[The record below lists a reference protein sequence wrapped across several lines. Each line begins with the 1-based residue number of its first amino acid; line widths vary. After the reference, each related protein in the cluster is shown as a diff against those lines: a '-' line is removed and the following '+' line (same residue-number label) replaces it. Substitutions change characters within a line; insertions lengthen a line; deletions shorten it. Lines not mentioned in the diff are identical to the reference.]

1 MSNGGTGFSA
11 DGCVGCHGRAEDN
24 NGIGTSG
31 AGLRQH
37 HYRAGKTVCANCHD
51 DANPAKYQPVGE
63 NIAPPYYFTPDDAH
77 LNKPT
82 DSCNPSGEEDFA
94 GTAIGLDNDGDGLY
108 DGNDPDCAAA
118 PACIDKDGD
127 GYGANGASTCPNGT
141 AIDCNDG
148 DAAVNPGAKE
158 ICDGVD
164 NNCNGQTDEG
174 TTSTYFKD
182 ADGDGY
188 GDPKAPSQGCT
199 QPAGY
204 VANNTDCNDSNP
216 NEHPNQTWYQDAD
229 GDGYSSGNMVVQCSR
244 PSGYKLT
251 SELTATSGDCNDS
264 SASTHP
270 GVSDNTCN
278 GIDENCSGTA
288 DEGYTP
294 TNTTCGVGLC
304 GSTGQLVCQNG
315 TTVDTCS
322 PGAPATEGPAG
333 DATCGDSLDN
343 NCDGLTDT
351 SDPNCVQACVPT
363 TEICDGVDNDCDG
376 QIDEGIPS
384 TPTTCGVGECASS
397 GTQSCVNGQLVD
409 SCSPGTPTAEICDGK
424 DNNCNGTVDDG
435 IASTP
440 TTCGVGLCG
449 STGQLVCQNGTTVD
463 TCSPGAPATEGP
475 VGDATCGDSQDND
488 CDGLTDTADSDCG
501 ATDPACI
508 DNDEDGYGTNG
519 ASTCPNGTAIDC
531 NDNDPMEHP
540 VQMWYPDADGDG
552 YSSGDILIQC
562 SRPDGY
568 KTADELTA
576 TSGDCNDSDPTIHL
590 DAAEICGDHIDQN
603 CNGNKDD
610 KCAGGSREGKGRTC
624 SDGIDNDLD
633 GYTDCDDLGCSENRS
648 CIYNPRNSEGEIDG
662 HHEYSYSSDE
672 HES

>member
-1 MSNGGTGFSA
+1 MKRVTIVSLCMIALAAFAVWASDAMAYDTYSAGCVDCHGSFLASPYTSLADKQSWGSSLHEVHRTTMLGRDCNTCHYGSGRTPVYLNMSNGGTGFPP

-24 NGIGTSG
+24 NGVGTSG

-37 HYRAGKTVCANCHD
+37 HYRAGKTICADCHD
-51 DANPAKYQPVGE
+51 DAIPSSYKPVGE

-77 LNKPT
+77 PNKPT

-118 PACIDKDGD
+118 PACLDNDGD
-127 GYGANGASTCPNGT
+127 GYGANGASTCRNGT
-141 AIDCNDG
+141 AIDCNDSN
-148 DAAVNPGAKE
+148 AAVNPGATE
-158 ICDGVD
+158 ICDGID

-188 GDPKAPSQGCT
+188 GDPNAPSQGCT

-216 NEHPNQTWYQDAD
+216 NEHPNQMWYQDAD
-229 GDGYSSGNMVVQCSR
+229 GDGYSSGNMIVQCSR

-251 SELTATSGDCNDS
+251 SELTATSGDCNDGS
-264 SASTHP
+264 SSIHP
-270 GVSDNTCN
+270 GASDNTCN
-278 GIDENCSGTA
+278 GIDENCNGTA

-294 TNTTCGVGLC
+294 TDTTCGVGLC
-304 GSTGQLVCQNG
+304 GSTGQLICQNG
-315 TTVDTCS
+315 STVNTCT

-333 DATCGDSLDN
+333 DSTCGDSL
-343 NCDGLTDT
+343 
-351 SDPNCVQACVPT
+351 
-363 TEICDGVDNDCDG
+363 
-376 QIDEGIPS
+376 
-384 TPTTCGVGECASS
+384 
-397 GTQSCVNGQLVD
+397 
-409 SCSPGTPTAEICDGK
+409 
-424 DNNCNGTVDDG
+424 
-435 IASTP
+435 
-440 TTCGVGLCG
+440 
-449 STGQLVCQNGTTVD
+449 
-463 TCSPGAPATEGP
+463 
-475 VGDATCGDSQDND
+475 DND

-508 DNDEDGYGTNG
+508 DNDGDGYGTNG

-552 YSSGDILIQC
+552 YSSGNILIQC
-562 SRPDGY
+562 SRPEGY

-576 TSGDCNDSDPTIHL
+576 TSGDCNDSDPAIHP
-590 DAAEICGDHIDQN
+590 DAAEICGDHVDQN

-633 GYTDCDDLGCSENRS
+633 GYTDCEDSGCSENRS
-648 CIYNPRNSEGEIDG
+648 CTYNLRQSERETEG
-662 HHEYSYSSDE
+662 HYGDASSSDE
-672 HES
+672 HER